1 MGVKTLISNWIGSST
16 SSTFCTTRSRQSSA
30 RMTGK
35 SWCNPLPWFCLIP
48 FWPQKTGN
56 NNNKNRLTFFKT
68 DGRQTSEMVTVILAS
83 SLPKD

>member
-1 MGVKTLISNWIGSST
+1 MTVNTLMSNWIGSST

-35 SWCNPLPWFCLIP
+35 SWHNPLPWFCVIP

-56 NNNKNRLTFFKT
+56 NSKNRQMGDRHVK
-68 DGRQTSEMVTVILAS
+68 MVIVILAS